1 MVQLKKLISTIQ
13 YLVFGPSPKP
23 RGKGLAQWRFAA
35 QKIGVGTYSLHI
47 MTFMS
52 SPWHLFTKQLNTPD
66 GSLFNIAYVQSAFV
80 IFLDRLEE
88 MGTPVESFDLAL
100 NEEIRYYRVAV
111 NFVQTVMV
119 IVHEPITIKGTIHY
133 VIGDGIAKI
142 KTYKKDFK
150 IALNE

>member
-23 RGKGLAQWRFAA
+23 KGNGPVQWRFAA
-35 QKIGVGTYSLHI
+35 KKVEENTYSIHLMAFI
-47 MTFMS
+47 E
-52 SPWHLFTKQLNTPD
+52 SPWQLFTKQLNTSD
-66 GSLFNIAYVQSAFV
+66 GSLLNIELESNVFV
-80 IFLDRLEE
+80 IIMDKHQEIGIPIE
-88 MGTPVESFDLAL
+88 QYDLAL
-100 NEEIRYYRVAV
+100 KEEIRSYRVAV

>member
-1 MVQLKKLISTIQ
+1 MKKLIFNLSRLLLAI
-13 YLVFGPSPKP
+13 PKQSQNDP
-23 RGKGLAQWRFAA
+23 VQWRFVA
-35 QKIGVGTYSLHI
+35 KKLEVNTYNIHLMAFI
-47 MTFMS
+47 E
-52 SPWHLFTKQLNTPD
+52 SPWQLFTKQLNTMD
-66 GSLFNIAYVQSAFV
+66 GTLLNIEFEPNAFV
-80 IFLDRLEE
+80 IIMDKHQEI
-88 MGTPVESFDLAL
+88 GTPIEQYDLAL
-100 NEEIRYYRVAV
+100 KEEIRSYRVAV